1 MDEEEKSGVI
11 TLAGRR
17 AIRSRVLITA
27 ITGKVWRWSWS
38 LRGLHRG
45 LLAGLSLEGAP
56 ERVTA
61 PLWQRKMSQRKIDP
75 PSPSRLPPR
84 PQTYSK
90 GTATNLPEKEI
101 SAFLSMFLN
110 EALTL
115 LWFHREVEE
124 LLGGEGGGKGAQ
136 WPGLC
141 RDDRIHTRPL
151 CPPSHLGLTPW
162 PSTSAKSGN
171 LPPDA

>member
-1 MDEEEKSGVI
+1 M
-11 TLAGRR
+11 
-17 AIRSRVLITA
+17 LITA

-45 LLAGLSLEGAP
+45 LRAGLSLEGAP

-124 LLGGEGGGKGAQ
+124 LLGG
-136 WPGLC
+136 
-141 RDDRIHTRPL
+141 
-151 CPPSHLGLTPW
+151 
-162 PSTSAKSGN
+162 
-171 LPPDA
+171 

>member
-1 MDEEEKSGVI
+1 MELESEGSPPG
-11 TLAGRR
+11 
-17 AIRSRVLITA
+17 SP
-27 ITGKVWRWSWS
+27 RWSFS
-38 LRGLHRG
+38 GGCSGAGHG
-45 LLAGLSLEGAP
+45 PPLAEKNVP
-56 ERVTA
+56 EKNR
-61 PLWQRKMSQRKIDP
+61 P

-124 LLGGEGGGKGAQ
+124 LLGGWGEVKGLS
-136 WPGLC
+136 GLGYAGMTAFIPDPC
-141 RDDRIHTRPL
+141 APPL
-151 CPPSHLGLTPW
+151 IW
-162 PSTSAKSGN
+162 V
-171 LPPDA
+171 